1 MWEEPG
7 GATLGQIPRSFRLG
21 RTPEWELLRADPRY
35 RRGSSRFTYGA
46 ELSPDSELGDEGAI
60 ALDVGVPQVVQQ
72 TPLLADQEKEAAARV
87 VVFGVRLQVL
97 GELLDARVRKGDL
110 HFGGTRV
117 LVRATVFRDQLALD
131 FVLYCQ
137 TQQGSIRGD
146 DYLTYSTLPS
156 ERGSAA
162 PRHFPGPSTTIAC
175 AWPNQ
180 WCREGMSFTRRSERA
195 ISAAPG

>member
-72 TPLLADQEKEAAARV
+72 TPLLADQEKKATARV
-87 VVFGVRLQVL
+87 VVLGVRVQVP
-97 GELLDARVRKGDL
+97 GERPDPSGVTRDLDLRV
-110 HFGGTRV
+110 TSV
-117 LVRATVFRDQLALD
+117 LVCAPVLRDQRTLN
-131 FVLYCQ
+131 FVFDCQ
-137 TQQGSIRGD
+137 T
-146 DYLTYSTLPS
+146 
-156 ERGSAA
+156 
-162 PRHFPGPSTTIAC
+162 
-175 AWPNQ
+175 
-180 WCREGMSFTRRSERA
+180 RS
-195 ISAAPG
+195 PVYWGG

>member
-72 TPLLADQEKEAAARV
+72 PPLLADQEKKATERV
-87 VVFGVRLQVL
+87 VVVGGGLQV
-97 GELLDARVRKGDL
+97 R
-110 HFGGTRV
+110 GGV
-117 LVRATVFRDQLALD
+117 ADGGGVS
-131 FVLYCQ
+131 
-137 TQQGSIRGD
+137 G
-146 DYLTYSTLPS
+146 
-156 ERGSAA
+156 
-162 PRHFPGPSTTIAC
+162 
-175 AWPNQ
+175 
-180 WCREGMSFTRRSERA
+180 
-195 ISAAPG
+195 